1 MRVVI
6 TGASGFIGLPLS
18 IKLSKLGC
26 EVLGLAR
33 SIPLVS
39 HSSISWIKSDLSSIE
54 TYRNDIISFSPEVVI
69 HLAWQDIP
77 NFSLETS
84 LLNLNQSLNFLSFV
98 TEIPSCK
105 KVLVS
110 GSCWEYDITQGEC
123 KENNQARPKDYFTLA
138 KHSLRLWLEM
148 ISKKKSISLGWF
160 RIFYVYGPGQK
171 VTSLI
176 PSVLNHLKDGQLPD
190 IKTLHN
196 ANDYIFIDDVI
207 DAFSIATNNIF
218 ESGIYNLGTGK
229 STSVLEVCRLAEKI
243 SLNTS
248 SLTRKIELESK
259 NSIPNVNFWAG
270 LSSSQIHLKWSPK
283 IDLADGINQTW
294 NYIKSK

>member
-39 HSSISWIKSDLSSIE
+39 HSSISWIKSDLASIE
-54 TYRNDIISFSPEVVI
+54 TYRDEIISFSPEVVI

-77 NFSLETS
+77 NFSLKTS
-84 LLNLNQSLNFLSFV
+84 LLNLNQSLEFLSFV
-98 TEIPSCK
+98 TEISSCM

-123 KENNQARPKDYFTLA
+123 EENNQGRPKDYFTLA

-148 ISKKKSISLGWF
+148 ISKKKSISAGWF
-160 RIFYVYGPGQK
+160 RIFYVYGPGQNPS
-171 VTSLI
+171 SLI
-176 PSVLNHLKDGQLPD
+176 PSLLNHLKDRSLPE
-190 IKTLHN
+190 IKTLYN
-196 ANDYIFIDDVI
+196 SNDYIFIDDVV
-207 DAFSIATNNIF
+207 DAFSIATIESF
-218 ESGIYNLGTGK
+218 QSGIYNLGTGK
-229 STSVLEVCRLAEKI
+229 STSVLDVCRIAESI
-243 SLNTS
+243 VLNSS
-248 SLTRKIELESK
+248 SLSTIAKLESK
-259 NSIPNVNFWAG
+259 PSIENINFWAG
-270 LSSSQIHLKWSPK
+270 LSSSQSHLKWSSK
-283 IDLADGINQTW
+283 VDLTDGIKQTW
-294 NYIKSK
+294 DYLKSK